1 MVLIFPLT
9 TLRSAEV
16 RTLMDIKPYRVSQ
29 QARYK
34 IM

>member
-16 RTLMDIKPYRVSQ
+16 RTLMDIKPYSFT
-29 QARYK
+29 AGK
-34 IM
+34 I